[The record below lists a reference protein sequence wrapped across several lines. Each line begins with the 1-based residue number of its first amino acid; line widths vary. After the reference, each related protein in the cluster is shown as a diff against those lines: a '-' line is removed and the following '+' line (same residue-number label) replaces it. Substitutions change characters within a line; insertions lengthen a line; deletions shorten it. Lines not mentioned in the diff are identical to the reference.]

1 VKHFFTQLNI
11 DKGPKKSY
19 PALNET
25 DPMSRGSIIR
35 RIFYSCETLKK
46 TIMSIKS
53 TIAALAASPFL
64 LAGAA
69 FAGPY
74 VNVESNIS
82 YPDGDYSAATTDLHI
97 GYEGDASET
106 VSFYV
111 QGGPA
116 FTAVDGTD
124 GSEGEL
130 SGKAGINIA
139 ATDTLGIYGELSGI
153 TDEDSSGDDIVNW
166 GAKLGAKFVF

>member
-1 VKHFFTQLNI
+1 MYKSSPCRGNYHPWGFFLAR
-11 DKGPKKSY
+11 Y
-19 PALNET
+19 
-25 DPMSRGSIIR
+25 
-35 RIFYSCETLKK
+35 LK
-46 TIMSIKS
+46 TNMSIKS
-53 TIAALAASPFL
+53 TIAAVAASPFL

-74 VNVESNIS
+74 VNVESNLS
-82 YPDGDYSAATTDLHI
+82 YPDGDYSGATTDLHI
-97 GYEGDASET
+97 GYEGDASEK

-124 GSEGEL
+124 GSEGEI
-130 SGKAGINIA
+130 SGKAGLNIA

-153 TDEDSSGDDIVNW
+153 TDEVSNEDVVNW
-166 GAKLGAKFVF
+166 GAKVGAKFVF